1 MSSLKNR
8 KPLCIGKS
16 VEYYRDLYM
25 KDHSEFCRRFIDT
38 ILIQHFEKI
47 INLSVSNNVDMVG
60 IDYKIKD
67 TDAFLWMIRDL
78 LDNFLMYKY
87 VKDAIF
93 HKDITNA
100 IEQMFAEIKLE
111 YRFIQLLFVN
121 SEKNTKQ

>member
-1 MSSLKNR
+1 MIKIQIDNHL
-8 KPLCIGKS
+8 
-16 VEYYRDLYM
+16 DLYM